1 MSRALPGILT
11 GMRIGIGFGWTT
23 LAAAGAGRR
32 YRMVSRRGA
41 YKPVRARC
49 TRMLAMERA

>member
-1 MSRALPGILT
+1 MRGALPAIPT
-11 GMRIGIGFGWTT
+11 GMRIGFGRTT

>member
-1 MSRALPGILT
+1 VSRALPGILT

-23 LAAAGAGRR
+23 LAAAGAGPR
-32 YRMVSRRGA
+32 YRMVSRPGA